1 MNFCSLTSGSSGNCI
16 FVGSE
21 NTSILVDTGLSG
33 KKVEECL
40 NSIDMT
46 TKDIS
51 GILVTH
57 EHSDHIQGV
66 GVLARK
72 YGIPLYATG
81 GTVDAILRMSSLG
94 KIPQE
99 LIHVISIDE
108 KFYIN
113 DLEINPFVI
122 SHDAAEPVGYKVTH
136 GQKAIGIATDL
147 GTYDDYIVD
156 NLLKLDVLLLEAN
169 HDVNMLQVGPY
180 PYRLKQRILGQRGH
194 LSNDSAGMLLNELL
208 HDDLK
213 AVVLGHL
220 SKENNYEAL
229 AYETV
234 CQEVTMGNTPYKASD
249 FRISVAK
256 RDAASELIVV

>member
-1 MNFCSLTSGSSGNCI
+1 M
-16 FVGSE
+16 
-21 NTSILVDTGLSG
+21 DAGLSG

-57 EHSDHIQGV
+57 EHSDHIQGI

-72 YGIPLYATG
+72 YKIPIYATG
-81 GTVDAILRMSSLG
+81 GTASAILRMPLLG
-94 KIPQE
+94 EIPHE
-99 LIHVISIDE
+99 LIHVINADE
-108 KFYIN
+108 KFFIH
-113 DLEINPFVI
+113 DLEIKPFSI
-122 SHDAAEPVGYKVTH
+122 SHDAAEPVGYKVSH
-136 GQKAIGIATDL
+136 GKKSVGIATDL
-147 GTYDDYIVD
+147 GTYDDYIID
-156 NLLKLDVLLLEAN
+156 NLLKLDVLLVEAN
-169 HDVNMLQVGPY
+169 HDVNMLLVGSY
-180 PYRLKQRILGQRGH
+180 PYRLKQRILGKKGH

-208 HDDLK
+208 HNDLK

-220 SKENNYEAL
+220 SQENNYEAL

-249 FRISVAK
+249 FRILVAK
-256 RDAASELIVV
+256 RNTASERIEV